1 MVYEVCLDMVM
12 HLNVL
17 LQPEFD
23 HSPVGELIKKETTGV
38 SI

>member
-17 LQPEFD
+17 LQLEFD
-23 HSPVGELIKKETTGV
+23 HRSVGELIK
-38 SI
+38 